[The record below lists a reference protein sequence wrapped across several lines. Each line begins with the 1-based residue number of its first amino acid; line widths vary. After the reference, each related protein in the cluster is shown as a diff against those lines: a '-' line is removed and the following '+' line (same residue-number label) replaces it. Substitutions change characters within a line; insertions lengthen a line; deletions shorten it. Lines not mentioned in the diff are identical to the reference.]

1 MINHIWLLTILGD
14 TCSFI
19 EFHSLK
25 ITNIIASLGGRL
37 TLCCLFALVHTMS
50 ISLDHPTNMCGVGL
64 RASSS
69 QRRQKNADEK
79 KGKGVVLETHL
90 DFTQRMKT
98 QYQAVDD
105 PVLISIRKYIMKRAI
120 KERGNHAC
128 LIWRSMFYFGH
139 RIAILSTN
147 NPIIKKTD
155 ASPRFVKR
163 RGNLSIL
170 QHYLQ
175 NHLHCSQLLNMINFT
190 DVMASAFNTFNF
202 TVRNDV
208 LLSDSKLLFRN

>member
-1 MINHIWLLTILGD
+1 
-14 TCSFI
+14 
-19 EFHSLK
+19 
-25 ITNIIASLGGRL
+25 
-37 TLCCLFALVHTMS
+37 
-50 ISLDHPTNMCGVGL
+50 
-64 RASSS
+64 
-69 QRRQKNADEK
+69 
-79 KGKGVVLETHL
+79 
-90 DFTQRMKT
+90 MKT

-175 NHLHCSQLLNMINFT
+175 NHLHCSQLLNKINFT
-190 DVMASAFNTFNF
+190 DLMASAFSTFNF

-208 LLSDSKLLFRN
+208 LLSDSELLFRNQHVSFFSWFSFLCSIHRRRPRQLYRFWVFFRSSAAVRQHP

>member
-1 MINHIWLLTILGD
+1 
-14 TCSFI
+14 
-19 EFHSLK
+19 
-25 ITNIIASLGGRL
+25 
-37 TLCCLFALVHTMS
+37 
-50 ISLDHPTNMCGVGL
+50 
-64 RASSS
+64 
-69 QRRQKNADEK
+69 
-79 KGKGVVLETHL
+79 
-90 DFTQRMKT
+90 MKT

-175 NHLHCSQLLNMINFT
+175 NHLHCSQLLNKINFT
-190 DVMASAFNTFNF
+190 DLMASAFNTLNF

-208 LLSDSKLLFRN
+208 LLSDSKLLFRNQQSPHHEDGEFKALIKTLLHLQLSPTIINCYHTLQKVAQGLRDWHGHTILSII